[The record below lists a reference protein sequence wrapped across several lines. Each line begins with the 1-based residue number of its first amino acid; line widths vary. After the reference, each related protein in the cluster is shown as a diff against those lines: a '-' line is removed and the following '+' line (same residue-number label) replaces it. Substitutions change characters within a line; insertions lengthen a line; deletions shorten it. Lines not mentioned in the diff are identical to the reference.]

1 MQPLSALFIEEKREG
16 ESMSRQLKARPL
28 SKAKIHSILS
38 QKVSAEASPA
48 NSSPVVMKPAAP
60 KFITLKRQEE
70 FDSLQ
75 PEENLKTFLAFARNV
90 IARYE
95 DDQRLQTDLE
105 TETQDLL
112 HLIELSPN
120 MNACEYTKKCI
131 KLRDVRRQRRACKN
145 EIDLLKPLYDYLSDK
160 TLINQL
166 SQLQGKCK
174 TSKEVI
180 SQRQYTLRTDV
191 ME

>member
-1 MQPLSALFIEEKREG
+1 MQPLSALFMEG
-16 ESMSRQLKARPL
+16 EAMSKQLKSRPL
-28 SKAKIHSILS
+28 SNATIHSILS
-38 QKVSAEASPA
+38 QNPSMKSTPASP
-48 NSSPVVMKPAAP
+48 PAAVIQPLVP
-60 KFITLKRQEE
+60 KIITLKRQEE

-75 PEENLKTFLAFARNV
+75 PEENLKTFLTFARNV

-131 KLRDVRRQRRACKN
+131 QLRDVRRKRRACKN

-191 ME
+191 TL